1 MIMWPLSFTENLETT
16 GIIDQDD
23 TVNYFADGEK
33 KSIMYRNID
42 RLPIFEKDIIMNKI
56 KNLK

>member
-1 MIMWPLSFTENLETT
+1 MWPLSFTENLETT

-56 KNLK
+56 KDLK